1 MWFGQTTYIQN
12 TKPLVATFFTILTYV
27 LQWTLSMVYVSA
39 RITLVGFTIYSKPFG
54 LLNKPQY
61 LSHCSSHL
69 RWYQELLTPI
79 DIFAILFVIGVVSL
93 GGTIEGPYYR
103 TLEWLFATFVSYA
116 PKCGLICL
124 FGGLDYPFC
133 WVTRCSCALP
143 SNGSP
148 SAIMGLLRPVSGLFL
163 GQRGSYFYPQV
174 GLIAA
179 VFVVLSSSS
188 SKS

>member
-1 MWFGQTTYIQN
+1 MWFGQMTYIQN
-12 TKPLVATFFTILTYV
+12 TKPLVATFFTILNYV
-27 LQWTLSMVYVSA
+27 LQWTLSMVYVLA
-39 RITLVGFTIYSKPFG
+39 RITLVGLTIYSKPLG

-79 DIFAILFVIGVVSL
+79 DIFAILSVIGVVSL
-93 GGTIEGPYYR
+93 WGIIEGPCYR

-133 WVTRCSCALP
+133 WVTRRSFASP

-148 SAIMGLLRPVSGLFL
+148 STIMGLLRLLVGFFL
-163 GQRGSYFYPQV
+163 ADMGHISTPKWV
-174 GLIAA
+174 
-179 VFVVLSSSS
+179 
-188 SKS
+188 